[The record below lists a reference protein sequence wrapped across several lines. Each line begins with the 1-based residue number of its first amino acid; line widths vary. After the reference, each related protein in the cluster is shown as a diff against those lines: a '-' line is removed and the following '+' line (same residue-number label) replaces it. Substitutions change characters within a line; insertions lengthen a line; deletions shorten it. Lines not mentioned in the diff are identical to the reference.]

1 VRQALDAVEVRHI
14 VVVGLG
20 EFFAEVAIPLL

>member
-1 VRQALDAVEVRHI
+1 MDPMRGTSQALDAVEGGDV

-20 EFFAEVAIPLL
+20 EFFTE